1 MWYLIN
7 AILWSLI
14 ERPLALF
21 LACAAAVEEKDLEP
35 FCSREVWRRMGD
47 VETVEVVVEVV
58 RERER
63 KDWRSGVRRRD
74 TGVWDA
80 IVATEG

>member
-1 MWYLIN
+1 
-7 AILWSLI
+7 
-14 ERPLALF
+14 
-21 LACAAAVEEKDLEP
+21 
-35 FCSREVWRRMGD
+35 MGD

-74 TGVWDA
+74 KGLWDA